1 MQPHFDFCCSTWY
14 PDLGFY
20 LNLDKMAHISLKEF
34 ETLNW
39 LPVLDRFNQC
49 VKSMLFK
56 YVNDMCFDYQVMKI
70 LPIPVLT

>member
-1 MQPHFDFCCSTWY
+1 
-14 PDLGFY
+14 
-20 LNLDKMAHISLKEF
+20 MAHISLKEF